1 MRKNDLLMILSF
13 SLINLM
19 AGYSLSSFAINI
31 YFPADIT
38 VVHTDIST
46 VFTIKPIIAAGFFCI
61 SLISFLVIFISR
73 KEISA
78 LSAILM
84 TVINIIVFM
93 LVTFCYG
100 KIYFSNVF
108 PAGITNIPFSV
119 FNYYQLLLLTALI
132 STIIQF
138 IILKL
143 TTR

>member
-38 VVHTDIST
+38 VVYTDISA

-84 TVINIIVFM
+84 TAVNIIVFM

-100 KIYFSNVF
+100 KIYFGNVF